1 VVDLVVVPSVTAAER
16 RALAAALERAGMRA
30 SAIHGYETAWRRS
43 ALREAVDRGE
53 PEDGYALS
61 PRSTRGATRA

>member
-1 VVDLVVVPSVTAAER
+1 MEIVVVPPVTAAVL
-16 RALAAALERAGMRA
+16 RALAAVLERAGMRA

-53 PEDGYALS
+53 PDDGYALS